1 VRPFLPSA
9 HFLVCGVSGFWV
21 KHLFGRA
28 PVSGAR
34 LLLCAPPHVPGLTL
48 PLGCAPPVLLSD
60 RFLVCGVSGF
70 WVKHPSG
77 SYSPVVRTPLV
88 VRAAPCSG
96 FWVKHPSGSYTPV
109 VGTLLVVRA
118 AWASRADARFVL
130 RAPASLALICSCAAR
145 RVSGCSTFSVVLP
158 CAFGFARRPVFR
170 VRRTR
175 GVVRPC
181 CSEPNFSR
189 AACRDVG

>member
-1 VRPFLPSA
+1 
-9 HFLVCGVSGFWV
+9 
-21 KHLFGRA
+21 
-28 PVSGAR
+28 
-34 LLLCAPPHVPGLTL
+34 
-48 PLGCAPPVLLSD
+48 
-60 RFLVCGVSGF
+60 VCGVSGF

-189 AACRDVG
+189 AACRDVGWSTLLGRAPLLCARYWLSATPGFLGLTHPLGVAPLFL